1 MSGNIM
7 EKTVRAC
14 SGCGACAAVC
24 PKDAVQL
31 RMDRAGFLTAEVR
44 EDRCVECG
52 LCREVCSRFSEQST
66 KTNLYDAKLYA
77 LQSTNKKTVR
87 KCSSGGVAHELAEMA
102 VHRHYKVVGAV
113 YDTVLD
119 RVLHE
124 VISKESDISRL
135 DGSKY
140 LQSNPAAAFHQ
151 VVAEARENSDN
162 CFYVFGT
169 PCQIAGLDRVLQKYK
184 IRDQFLLTEIFC
196 HGVPSYKLWEEFCAR
211 VRKKLKAERFD
222 SVLFRYKKNDWH
234 SYCLRVSAKD
244 RVFCGARETELF
256 WQVFFENILLGDACY
271 ECMARKEQS
280 SADLRIGD
288 YWGARFQNYSD
299 GVSAVFACTSRG
311 QKAIEELIREKHF
324 RVMENTD
331 AEEML
336 AAQNMAG
343 YSQHTLHKEAMQV
356 LRKNGSIKDAVRYYR
371 KHQTGRQKL
380 KRYLLQVSALI
391 PDGVRAELRKAN
403 SSRLLKK

>member
-7 EKTVRAC
+7 EKTERAC

-24 PKDAVQL
+24 PKDTVQL
-31 RMDRAGFLTAEVR
+31 HMDRAGFLTAEVR

-52 LCREVCSRFSEQST
+52 LCREVCSRFSEQNP
-66 KTNLYDAKLYA
+66 KTDLYKARLYA
-77 LQSTNKKTVR
+77 LQSMNRKTVR
-87 KCSSGGVAHELAEMA
+87 KCSSGGVAHELAESA
-102 VHRHYKVVGAV
+102 VRRHYKAVGAV
-113 YDTVLD
+113 YDTSSDCVF
-119 RVLHE
+119 HE
-124 VISKESDISRL
+124 VISKESDIIRL

-140 LQSNPAAAFHQ
+140 LQSDPAAAFQ
-151 VVAEARENSDN
+151 QAVAEARENSDS

-234 SYCLRVSAKD
+234 SYCLRVLAKD
-244 RVFCGARETELF
+244 RTYYGARETEMF

-271 ECMARKEQS
+271 ECTARKEQS

-288 YWGARFQNYSD
+288 YWGARFQNRSD
-299 GVSAVFACTSRG
+299 GVSAVFACTERG
-311 QKAIEELIREKHF
+311 QKVIEELIREKRF
-324 RVMENTD
+324 RVLKETD

-343 YSQHTLHKEAMQV
+343 YSQRTLHKEAMQV
-356 LRKNGSIKDAVRYYR
+356 LRANGNIKDAVRYYR
-371 KHQTGRQKL
+371 KRQSGRQKL
-380 KRYLLQVSALI
+380 KRFLLRASAVI
-391 PDGVRAELRKAN
+391 PDGLRAGLRKAN